1 LREKF
6 LQWLGGNNM
15 AYFLAP
21 FIGWLVSG
29 TVKFVINYLRFGS
42 EAKRRVGNGG
52 FPSTHT
58 TVMTTTVML
67 IGLNEGFFS
76 PVFGLGVAVTFIVII
91 DATGLRQAVGY
102 HAEWL
107 NRLAAAF
114 PTHGEQV
121 KPLRESMGHT
131 RTEILGGLVLGC
143 LVAFA
148 LNELFR
154 LSI

>member
-1 LREKF
+1 
-6 LQWLGGNNM
+6 M

-42 EAKRRVGNGG
+42 EAKQRVGNGG

-91 DATGLRQAVGY
+91 DATGLRRAVGY
-102 HAEWL
+102 HAERL
-107 NRLAAAF
+107 NRLHAASPADR
-114 PTHGEQV
+114 EV

-143 LVAFA
+143 LVAFM
-148 LNELFR
+148 LNEL
-154 LSI
+154 LPVLLM

>member
-1 LREKF
+1 
-6 LQWLGGNNM
+6 M

-29 TVKFVINYLRFGS
+29 TVKFLINFIRFGS
-42 EAKRRVGNGG
+42 EAKQRIGNGG

-91 DATGLRQAVGY
+91 DATGLRRAVGH
-102 HAEWL
+102 HAERL
-107 NRLAAAF
+107 NRMNAAF
-114 PTHGEQV
+114 PTNGEQV

-143 LVAFA
+143 LVAFI
-148 LNELFR
+148 LNELFPVK
-154 LSI
+154 LM